1 MLLDIEN
8 DLIDISG
15 SKNVMIQEL
24 LSEHTTFRIGGP
36 ADYMILPQSEQ
47 ELARVIKLCQS
58 KNIPYFVMGNGSNL
72 LVSDKGYRGLII
84 KLYNQFNEIEIVGN
98 EIYAQAG
105 ALLTRIANLAAK
117 AGLSGM
123 EPASGIPGTLGG
135 AVVMNAGAYGME
147 MKDVITRVRLLD
159 KEGRIFELTGADM
172 NFGYRYSICMSKE
185 YIVLGA
191 WLKLES
197 GEEQLI
203 REKMREFKEQR
214 TSKQPLEYPSAG
226 STFKRPEGHFAGK
239 LIMDAG
245 LRGYNVGDAQV
256 SEKHCGFVINK
267 GKASCKDVMEL
278 IEHVQKVVLEKY
290 QVGLEMEIRKVGE
303 M

>member
-1 MLLDIEN
+1 MLLNIEN
-8 DLIDISG
+8 DLIDICG
-15 SKNVMIQEL
+15 NENVMLQEL

-36 ADYMILPQSEQ
+36 ADYMIVPRNEQ
-47 ELARVIKLCQS
+47 ELASVIKLCNS
-58 KNIPYFVMGNGSNL
+58 KKIPYFVMGNGSNL

-84 KLYNQFNEIEIVGN
+84 KLYNHFNEIKIDGN

-117 AGLSGM
+117 AGLSGL

-147 MKDVITRVRLLD
+147 MKDVITKVRLLD
-159 KEGRIFELTGADM
+159 KDGRVFDLNSSDM
-172 NFGYRYSICMSKE
+172 DFGYRHSICMSKE

-191 WLKLES
+191 WLKLELS
-197 GEEQLI
+197 EEELI
-203 REKMREFKEQR
+203 REKMREYKEQR

-226 STFKRPEGHFAGK
+226 STFKRPEGYYAGK

-245 LRGYNVGDAQV
+245 LRGYSVGYA
-256 SEKHCGFVINK
+256 
-267 GKASCKDVMEL
+267 
-278 IEHVQKVVLEKY
+278 
-290 QVGLEMEIRKVGE
+290 
-303 M
+303 